1 MGGTKGYRELQRG
14 ARPMSQQHFPDH
26 YTRRNLH
33 QQAWNDYGKLADEYK
48 NLEQEADQ
56 EHERGG
62 VVA

>member
-1 MGGTKGYRELQRG
+1 
-14 ARPMSQQHFPDH
+14 MSQQHFPDH

-33 QQAWNDYGKLADEYK
+33 QQAWNDYGKLADQYK